1 MSFDIACTVPEFSQF
16 TSFVSYLSVGIFFI
30 SSPGCSFFFF
40 LIFVFESLTSP
51 YACFAISSFK
61 NQVISDQSLNC
72 VQLFAIPWTAACQ
85 ASLSIT
91 NSLSLFKLM
100 SIESVMPSKH
110 FNLCHPLLLPPSI
123 FPSTRVFSK
132 VSSSHQVAKVL
143 EFQLPHQSFQ

>member
-1 MSFDIACTVPEFSQF
+1 MSFFLIFSG
-16 TSFVSYLSVGIFFI
+16 LLWLGLLLFF
-30 SSPGCSFFFF
+30 FFFF

-51 YACFAISSFK
+51 YACFTISSFK
-61 NQVISDQSLNC
+61 NQVSSDQSLNH
-72 VQLFAIPWTAACQ
+72 VQLFAIPWIAACQ

-100 SIESVMPSKH
+100 SIDSVMPSKH

-143 EFQLPHQSFQ
+143 EFQLPYQSFQWIFRTDFL